1 MDDNTKHISTTI
13 RNLLEYN
20 LQSVERDPRLPPTNI
35 SAQDEVKAIDL
46 LEGKFKK
53 VALDITDL
61 IPLERPYMREQF
73 ATKIWEAFVI
83 GMAAFGK
90 HAVPA
95 NIMADYING
104 KLRQTPFDH
113 LKKR

>member
-1 MDDNTKHISTTI
+1 MDDSTKHISATI

-20 LQSVERDPRLPPTNI
+20 LQSVDKDPRLPPTNL

-73 ATKIWEAFVI
+73 SIKIWEAFVI

-90 HAVPA
+90 HTVPA
-95 NIMADYING
+95 NIMAGLYQRETAQN
-104 KLRQTPFDH
+104 TF
-113 LKKR
+113 